1 MRTLRIYYLNNGHK
15 EHTAMSIIFIMLYIT
30 SLVLVYP
37 ITASLYLSTTFIQ
50 FSLPLTLASGN
61 HKSDLFFYKFVCPR
75 QTFMINGN
83 YFNWLNS

>member
-1 MRTLRIYYLNNGHK
+1 MRTLRIYSLNNSHK
-15 EHTAMSIIFIMLYIT
+15 KHTAMSIIMLYIT

-61 HKSDLFFYKFVCPR
+61 HKSALFFYKFVCLR
-75 QTFMINGN
+75 
-83 YFNWLNS
+83 